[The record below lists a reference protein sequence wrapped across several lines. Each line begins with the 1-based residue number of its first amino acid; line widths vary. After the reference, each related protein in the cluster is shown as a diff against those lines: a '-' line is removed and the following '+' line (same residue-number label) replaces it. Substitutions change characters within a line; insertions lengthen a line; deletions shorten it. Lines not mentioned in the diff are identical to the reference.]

1 MTRYAIRMS
10 AIRNLK
16 GNFSESSEGAVMAK
30 LLGDSD
36 LMGHDVMAR
45 AIDVMELAFR
55 ARLDNKIVSPPRHHV
70 SFGEH
75 GDLVFTVGGILG
87 EAPLAGFRVYDTFQ
101 NSKQSQIVAV
111 WSANEGRLKG
121 LVLGERLGA
130 VRTGA
135 IGGVAIRHLS
145 SQNAK
150 SVAVIGSGIQ
160 ARTQLAAAAAVR
172 AISTVRV
179 YSRDVVNRNAF
190 AQEMQRDL
198 NVEVTPVES
207 VAKATMDAD
216 IVICATSSRT
226 PILNSA
232 DLTPGVHV
240 NTIGPKLVGEHE
252 IGLDVAD
259 TAKIIATDAPEQA
272 RAYASPFF
280 LAGTRHENRMIDLA
294 ELVSA
299 PGRTRSSPEDITL
312 FCSVGLAGTEVLLA
326 SALLDAS

>member
-1 MTRYAIRMS
+1 M
-10 AIRNLK
+10 
-16 GNFSESSEGAVMAK
+16 VK
-30 LLGDSD
+30 LLGDCD
-36 LMGHDVMAR
+36 LVGHGVMAR

-70 SFGEH
+70 SFGKH
-75 GDLVFTVGGILG
+75 GDLIFTVGGILG

-111 WSANEGRLKG
+111 WSTKEGRLKG

-130 VRTGA
+130 IRTGA

-150 SVAVIGSGIQ
+150 SVAVIGSGVQ

-179 YSRDVVNRNAF
+179 HSRDVVNRNAF
-190 AQEMQRDL
+190 AEEMQRDL
-198 NVEVTPVES
+198 SVEVTPVDS

-216 IVICATSSRT
+216 IVICATSSRI
-226 PILNSA
+226 PILHTA
-232 DLTPGVHV
+232 DLTPGTHV
-240 NTIGPKLVGEHE
+240 NTVGPKLVGGHE

-259 TAKIIATDAPEQA
+259 TAKIIATDAPEQT
-272 RAYASPFF
+272 RAYVSPFF
-280 LAGTRHENRMIDLA
+280 LAGTRHENRMVDLA
-294 ELVSA
+294 ELVST
-299 PGRTRSSPEDITL
+299 PGKTRSSPEDITL

-326 SALLDAS
+326 SALLDASLDLPHTGAGT